1 LKKQLWAILREK
13 IQWKLNGRRNQ
24 ITPERIRIERGAQ
37 IVSSNFL
44 QSRANQQCNSFEVT
58 EINQHLTENP
68 PQCIFCSMMAF
79 PQNRV

>member
-44 QSRANQQCNSFEVT
+44 QSRANQQCNSDE
-58 EINQHLTENP
+58 
-68 PQCIFCSMMAF
+68 F
-79 PQNRV
+79 PEMN